1 MLLCDRCLS
10 DSSFTEHEEGERA
23 PDQQIC
29 DKPVTDDAASRGARC
44 GGMGA
49 RVGARVL
56 AGASGEWPL
65 QVDLS
70 AVTFVDGRGLAAL
83 RRLGANA
90 LEIINCPEFI
100 GELLRTP

>member
-1 MLLCDRCLS
+1 MLRIS
-10 DSSFTEHEEGERA
+10 RASESSPLATLRVEGRIVAEWVPVLERE
-23 PDQQIC
+23 C
-29 DKPVTDDAASRGARC
+29 W
-44 GGMGA
+44 
-49 RVGARVL
+49 L
-56 AGASGEWPL
+56 AL
-65 QVDLS
+65 QENGHVQLDLS